1 MDFLTQ
7 NIGLISGVSTTG
19 IVLWV
24 LKKVPNSTIAS
35 NVEGV
40 FYKLGKVIT
49 LGMTSKGSTVKKFWN
64 KTLEPW
70 FIDLLDNIFVSA
82 FKGLVA
88 GLRADK

>member
-1 MDFLTQ
+1 MDFLAQ
-7 NIGLISGVSTTG
+7 NKGLISGVSATG

-24 LKKVPNSTIAS
+24 LMKVPNSALVS

-40 FYKLGKVIT
+40 FFKLGKVIT
-49 LGMTSKGSTVKKFWN
+49 LVMTSKGSPVNKFWN
-64 KTLEPW
+64 KTIEPW
-70 FIDLLDNIFVSA
+70 FIDLLDNVFVSA